1 MGTPLR
7 GLRKPNETMR
17 LIVTAFIGVVVGFF
31 LGVSFPTLS
40 LTKMSLPSSLFPS
53 IDLNYLEDKYS
64 GLSTQALLNVWSS
77 LKRNRGTASHFYKFN
92 ETKSQETKF
101 KSHLIHGQSGVG
113 HEEGASAAPPLSG
126 LHVALPLIIWVPTNP
141 RGAERLPPGI
151 IVSESDFYLRRLWG
165 LPSED
170 QPLIIKFWA
179 WFEILARS
187 LDLVFLLRKAPMHMF
202 AGCQACFGPIETKW
216 APIAMLTID
225 LGPAIKLT
233 GILPTFMRSKWPQF
247 KMRRI
252 SYPHL
257 RI

>member
-1 MGTPLR
+1 MECLTSLKCPWLCLQCKRLLREVTPR
-7 GLRKPNETMR
+7 R
-17 LIVTAFIGVVVGFF
+17 F
-31 LGVSFPTLS
+31 LPD
-40 LTKMSLPSSLFPS
+40 PSSSSPRHSIFFHRKNQYSSILGRNLVLFP
-53 IDLNYLEDKYS
+53 L
-64 GLSTQALLNVWSS
+64 GL
-77 LKRNRGTASHFYKFN
+77 
-92 ETKSQETKF
+92 
-101 KSHLIHGQSGVG
+101 I
-113 HEEGASAAPPLSG
+113 APWLQ
-126 LHVALPLIIWVPTNP
+126 
-141 RGAERLPPGI
+141 
-151 IVSESDFYLRRLWG
+151 
-165 LPSED
+165 D

-202 AGCQACFGPIETKW
+202 AGCQACFSQLRQKW
-216 APIAMLTID
+216 HQSPCIDVKSSVIKALCGWFFSITVNHTCCPRLTID